1 MIYRTIKIKVQLR
14 NSLIKTKPTISK
26 NIKVKP
32 RLAIPIK
39 HYSPDIDIYDGA
51 YEVTPTFEKI
61 ELETENKVLTSDV
74 VVNGIPVSITENL
87 SGGNTVYIGG

>member
-1 MIYRTIKIKVQLR
+1 MIYRTVTVKVKLR
-14 NSLIKTKPTISK
+14 NSLIKVHQSVSK
-26 NIKVKP
+26 NIHVKAQ
-32 RLAIPIK
+32 LFTPIRT
-39 HYSPDIDIYDGA
+39 YSPDIDIYDGE
-51 YEVTPTFEKI
+51 YEVTPKFEKI